1 MTQLTPPESMKE
13 KLTPAET
20 VKPVETQSAD
30 GMIKISA
37 EDQVKLDK
45 QVASFIDQV
54 VTSGKD
60 AASFVQ
66 KVDAIHN
73 LGSEDIRKAA
83 SMSNRMLDQP
93 VRALKQG
100 GLDENSK
107 ISKALVE
114 LRQTVEDLDPSG
126 NGKALAPRRLFGSR
140 VIGRRMRNYLNEY
153 QSAQGQLDAII
164 SSLYNGQ
171 DELRKDNATIEQEK
185 ENLWLVME
193 RLQQYVYVGKQLDQ
207 RLDQRLAQIEV
218 QDPEK
223 ARIVR
228 EEMQFYLRQKIQDL
242 LTQLA
247 VSIQGYL
254 ALDMIR
260 KNNLELIKGVD
271 RATTTTVSALRT
283 GVMVA
288 QALSNQRQ
296 VLDQINAVNS
306 TTASIVEGTSE
317 LLKQQTANVHQQA
330 TSSSVDVETLQRAF
344 DNVYESMDMIATYKQ
359 EALMK
364 MGETVN
370 LLSQEVTRT
379 RGYLDKARAEQIES
393 ATKDLNLLEAEVP
406 EADDDGN
413 VIHL

>member
-1 MTQLTPPESMKE
+1 MTQLTPPERMKE

-20 VKPVETQSAD
+20 VKPVATQSAD
-30 GMIKISA
+30 GMIKISP

-45 QVASFIDQV
+45 QVANFIDQV
-54 VTSGKD
+54 VTSKKD
-60 AASFVQ
+60 APTFVQ

-93 VRALKQG
+93 VRALKSG
-100 GLDENSK
+100 GLNENSK

-126 NGKALAPRRLFGSR
+126 NNKTLAPRRLFGNR
-140 VIGRRMRNYLNEY
+140 ALGRRMRNYLNEY
-153 QSAQGQLDAII
+153 QSAQKQLDSIVTA
-164 SSLYNGQ
+164 LYQGKE
-171 DELRKDNATIEQEK
+171 ELTKDNATIEIEK
-185 ENLWLVME
+185 ENLWMVME

-207 RLDQRLAQIEV
+207 RLDQRLAIIE
-218 QDPEK
+218 QEDPEK

-296 VLDQINAVNS
+296 VLDQVNAVNK

-317 LLKQQTANVHQQA
+317 LLKKQTAEVHRQA
-330 TSSSVDVETLQRAF
+330 TTSSVDVETLQRAF

-359 EALMK
+359 EALTR

-370 LLSQEVTRT
+370 LLSHEVTRT
-379 RGYLDKARAEQIES
+379 RNYLDKARAEQIEA
-393 ATKDLNLLEAEVP
+393 ATQDLNLLEAETSEP
-406 EADDDGN
+406 ENDDG